1 MGDLDNIHYQTLP
14 RGRGGRGGGEE
25 QFNNL
30 RRFSPEAG
38 EQRERVWNPIRIPF
52 TSINPAPSS
61 SGFPPPLPSAGHVL
75 THFFQ
80 MKEKHGLHLFWK
92 HAQGTQTRSCFRS
105 PRHGFLLPARARTKD
120 KGQSN
125 SNVTRWKQGSHNP
138 DKHHPNTVGFLLQR
152 AHNFHSHTSFSD
164 PAIFSNNAD
173 TLTPTLVKQV
183 VSSSW
188 KTTLNTNKTKH
199 SRCSPPLEDFPI
211 HHSRVQ
217 EI

>member
-30 RRFSPEAG
+30 RRFSPEAERDAEAG

-120 KGQSN
+120 KATQTLPDGSRDHTTQIN
-125 SNVTRWKQGSHNP
+125 TTQIRWGFCCNVHIISILTLPSQIQP
-138 DKHHPNTVGFLLQR
+138 FL
-152 AHNFHSHTSFSD
+152 ATM
-164 PAIFSNNAD
+164 
-173 TLTPTLVKQV
+173 LTP
-183 VSSSW
+183 
-188 KTTLNTNKTKH
+188 
-199 SRCSPPLEDFPI
+199 SPQPW
-211 HHSRVQ
+211 
-217 EI
+217 